1 VVQDRGYARVA
12 NFAHA
17 REAGGDFI
25 TRIGW
30 RALKLSGEDGA
41 PFDLIAALPETGPA
55 TIEQLVHIRQGPGKS
70 TIPARLILVRKPPE
84 ATEQERKHLA
94 RNASSKGRKTD
105 PRTIKAAGFTML
117 VTSLAADEAS
127 TEEVLTLYRTAKQ
140 IELAFKR
147 IKSLGGFS
155 ELRADD
161 PRLVRTWLLAHLITV
176 VLIETSLGDELD
188 SPP

>member
-1 VVQDRGYARVA
+1 
-12 NFAHA
+12 
-17 REAGGDFI
+17 
-25 TRIGW
+25 
-30 RALKLSGEDGA
+30 
-41 PFDLIAALPETGPA
+41 
-55 TIEQLVHIRQGPGKS
+55 
-70 TIPARLILVRKPPE
+70 
-84 ATEQERKHLA
+84 
-94 RNASSKGRKTD
+94 
-105 PRTIKAAGFTML
+105 ML

-176 VLIETSLGDELD
+176 VLIETSLGDDLD